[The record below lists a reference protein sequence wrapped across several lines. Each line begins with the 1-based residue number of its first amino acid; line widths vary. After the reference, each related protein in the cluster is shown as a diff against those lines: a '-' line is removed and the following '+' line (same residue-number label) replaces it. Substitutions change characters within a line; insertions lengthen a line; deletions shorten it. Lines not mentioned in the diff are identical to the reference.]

1 MIRIAIAAA
10 LCALVT
16 VQPARADEIEQALEA
31 ALEAYRAGDF
41 ATAEQEVEFA
51 SGLIRQRKAANLAA
65 FLPEPF
71 EGWGAEEGD
80 TTGTGMAALF
90 GGGLVAQRTYLGPS
104 GAVEVTVMAD
114 NPMVASMAAM
124 FSNPSLMATGGQ
136 LKRIAGQRA
145 VLSAD
150 GELTAMVANR
160 FLVQITGDGEAADKE
175 AYFAAIDFEGLE
187 DF

>member
-80 TTGTGMAALF
+80 TTGTG
-90 GGGLVAQRTYLGPS
+90 
-104 GAVEVTVMAD
+104 
-114 NPMVASMAAM
+114 
-124 FSNPSLMATGGQ
+124 
-136 LKRIAGQRA
+136 
-145 VLSAD
+145 
-150 GELTAMVANR
+150 
-160 FLVQITGDGEAADKE
+160 
-175 AYFAAIDFEGLE
+175 
-187 DF
+187 